1 MSIYYST
8 FGLPIENLEL
18 FFDIKAIFRIK
29 RSGSTHAAKKDID
42 NIINYLQTHNYNIYD
57 CQYTDQK
64 LLVKSKDNLTN
75 QIFIIDNTE
84 YMFSSKEAYYEV
96 RRLSNTFNA
105 NVIFSIKLKK
115 NVHSITPNQFIN
127 LLKNL

>member
-1 MSIYYST
+1 
-8 FGLPIENLEL
+8 
-18 FFDIKAIFRIK
+18 
-29 RSGSTHAAKKDID
+29 
-42 NIINYLQTHNYNIYD
+42 
-57 CQYTDQK
+57 
-64 LLVKSKDNLTN
+64 
-75 QIFIIDNTE
+75 
-84 YMFSSKEAYYEV
+84 MFSSKEAYYEV